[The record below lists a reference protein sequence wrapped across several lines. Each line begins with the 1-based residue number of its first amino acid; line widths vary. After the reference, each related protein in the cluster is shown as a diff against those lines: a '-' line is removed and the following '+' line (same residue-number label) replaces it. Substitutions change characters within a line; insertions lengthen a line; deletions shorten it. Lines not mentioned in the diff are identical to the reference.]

1 MIKFCSECGKKTEY
15 SFSPPKFCSACGA
28 PMGVAH
34 LNESKPLNRNVSST
48 RKAQAISD
56 DETDAESVP
65 HISKLEYEI
74 DQEYNH
80 TMASLA
86 GREPPKRRRSNSKSI
101 DDLAG

>member
-1 MIKFCSECGKKTEY
+1 
-15 SFSPPKFCSACGA
+15 
-28 PMGVAH
+28 
-34 LNESKPLNRNVSST
+34 
-48 RKAQAISD
+48 
-56 DETDAESVP
+56 VP